1 VSTGMR
7 VALLVLQVLAIAVGV
22 WLGLVMW
29 HAAT

>member
-1 VSTGMR
+1 MR